1 MEPKYKIAAIP
12 QRQTVEWC
20 PITPYVD
27 LDQYQPRSQGSFL
40 PALRS
45 EREKEREREREGGR
59 ERERE
64 RHWKTLV
71 TCLSESGRLQTND
84 LGEGQVSVRFVSTER
99 RQVSAAMKLCT

>member
-1 MEPKYKIAAIP
+1 MQPRKLGEVYAWLEPKYKIAAIP

-45 EREKEREREREGGR
+45 ERERERERETLENAGHVSLRIWEITNKRFGGGAG
-59 ERERE
+59 ECEI
-64 RHWKTLV
+64 
-71 TCLSESGRLQTND
+71 CLYR
-84 LGEGQVSVRFVSTER
+84 
-99 RQVSAAMKLCT
+99 A